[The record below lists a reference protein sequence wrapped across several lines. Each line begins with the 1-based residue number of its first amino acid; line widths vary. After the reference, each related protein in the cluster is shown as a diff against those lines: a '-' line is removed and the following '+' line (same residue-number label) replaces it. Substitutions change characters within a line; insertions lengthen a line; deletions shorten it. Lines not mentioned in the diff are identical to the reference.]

1 MHHYTHMTR
10 PTRYV
15 LPFTGTERMHERVT
29 THERVHTVYG
39 RLSYGR
45 EWKCTGMKM
54 HGYESARVWKRPG
67 MNMNGYET
75 SSILWNMFQNG
86 TYFRTARNIR
96 IVYKSSLT
104 ASLWIQNN

>member
-1 MHHYTHMTR
+1 MSLY
-10 PTRYV
+10 YGGV
-15 LPFTGTERMHERVT
+15 PFTGTERMHERVT

-67 MNMNGYET
+67 MKLDERV
-75 SSILWNMFQNG
+75 WNVQYSMKHVSEWRIFQNG
-86 TYFRTARNIR
+86 TQHSY
-96 IVYKSSLT
+96 SL
-104 ASLWIQNN
+104 